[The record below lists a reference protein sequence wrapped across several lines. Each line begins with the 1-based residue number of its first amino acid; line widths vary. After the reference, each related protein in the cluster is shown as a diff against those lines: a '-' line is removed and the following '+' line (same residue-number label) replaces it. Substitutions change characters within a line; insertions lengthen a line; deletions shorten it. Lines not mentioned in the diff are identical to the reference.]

1 MKNFLSLFFCL
12 MVIMGC
18 SQENTYQDYKEILRK
33 DSDFITHIKAT
44 QKDAHN
50 VIHNYYGN
58 LKEINAWKS
67 ANPMDLKG
75 LDFDNYR
82 TAYIEYCKKAG
93 MLHAEESY
101 DLFMTIVQTQKS
113 LREKHKFLEKMPIA
127 ELSALFNDIEQT
139 YPEFKIDP
147 VEFVLNP
154 KE

>member
-1 MKNFLSLFFCL
+1 MKNLLFLFFWV
-12 MVIMGC
+12 MATMGY
-18 SQENTYQDYKEILRK
+18 SQEDTYQNYKEILRK
-33 DSDFITHIKAT
+33 DPYFITHIKAT

-101 DLFMTIVQTQKS
+101 DLFMTIAQTQKS